1 VAHRLQTAQA
11 DSTTQFF
18 VQLELSGLSSVGSG
32 TQNLLQ
38 RRIPGYAAGATSSDQ
53 SLAQW

>member
-1 VAHRLQTAQA
+1 LQTAQA

-18 VQLELSGLSSVGSG
+18 VQLELSGLSSVGSS
-32 TQNLLQ
+32 TQDLLQ
-38 RRIPGYAAGATSSDQ
+38 RRIPGYAGGATGSDQ